1 MQTYQHIQFMF
12 IFELF
17 SKLPDFFG
25 VRNIHNMQEDILNE
39 EK

>member
-1 MQTYQHIQFMF
+1 MQTYQHIQFML